1 MKVLDFSRMP
11 ISDVEGNVT
20 ELDYSK
26 SIANL
31 VYKSTDDVQEAEL
44 AMRIVREK
52 KVSLTD
58 EEIDLL
64 RKRFAKEKLL
74 AYIKMGFESM
84 VRDAEN
90 V

>member
-20 ELDYSK
+20 ELDYAK

-64 RKRFAKEKLL
+64 RKRFTKEKLL
-74 AYIKMGFESM
+74 AYIKMGFEAM

>member
-20 ELDYSK
+20 ELDYAK

-31 VYKSTDDVQEAEL
+31 VYKNTDDVQEAEL